1 MAHSYTPGLRVTE
14 YTTLRKARRLPLP
27 GEVRVKLGDRVSAR
41 DVVAA
46 TALPGTVTT
55 VNVARELNCQP
66 QDLPRFMVKQEGEA
80 VQRGE
85 IIAETKALWG
95 ILHSVATAPVE
106 GTIETVSSVTGQV
119 LVRGKAVPVE
129 ELAYVDGVVVEVMG
143 DEGIVIEC
151 NCALV
156 QGIFGFGGE
165 AFGELRMVATL
176 PGDVLDTA
184 RIDESCAGQVLVG
197 GSLVTLAALQRAV
210 EVKAAGIIVGGL
222 NDVDL
227 DSFLGYRVGVA
238 ITGQERKGITV
249 ILTEGFGQIA
259 MAQRAFELLRS
270 HEGRMASLNGA
281 TQIRA
286 GVIRPEVVI
295 PQREGAP
302 AETHQIEGLQVGSPV
317 RLIRDPHFGRLAT
330 VTALPEELQKIAT
343 ESFVRVLAA
352 KLVDTGEEITVPRAN
367 VELIEG

>member
-27 GEVRVKLGDRVSAR
+27 GEVRAKVGDRVSAR

-55 VNVARELNCQP
+55 VNVAREINCQP
-66 QDLPRFMVKQEGEA
+66 QELPRFMVKHEGDI
-80 VQRGE
+80 VRRGE
-85 IIAETKALWG
+85 VIAETKALWG
-95 ILHSVATAPVE
+95 ILHSEATAPVE
-106 GTIETVSSVTGQV
+106 GTIETISAVTGQV

-129 ELAYVDGVVVEVMG
+129 ELAYVDGTVVEVMG
-143 DEGIVIEC
+143 DEGVVIEC
-151 NCALV
+151 SCALV

-165 AFGELRMVATL
+165 TFGELKVISRA
-176 PGDVLDTA
+176 PEDILDA
-184 RIDESCAGQVLVG
+184 SGIDESCAGKVLVG
-197 GSLVTLAALQRAV
+197 GSLVTLEAMHRAV

-227 DSFLGYRVGVA
+227 DSFLGYVVGVA
-238 ITGQERKGITV
+238 ITGQEHKGITV

-259 MAQRAFELLRS
+259 MAQRTFDLLRA
-270 HEGRMASLNGA
+270 HEGKMASINGA

-295 PQREGAP
+295 PQPEGAV
-302 AETHQIEGLQVGSPV
+302 AEAHTIEGLQVGSSV
-317 RLIRDPHFGRLAT
+317 RLIRDPHFGKLAT
-330 VTALPEELQKIAT
+330 VTALPEELQQIET
-343 ESFVRVLAA
+343 ESYVRVLAA
-352 KLVDTGEEITVPRAN
+352 KLADTGEEITVPRAN
-367 VELIEG
+367 VELIER

>member
-14 YTTLRKARRLPLP
+14 YTTLGKTRRLPLP
-27 GEVRVKLGDRVSAR
+27 GEVRAKLGDRVSAR

-55 VNVARELNCQP
+55 VNVAREINCQP
-66 QDLPRFMVKQEGEA
+66 QELPRFMVKQEGDA

-95 ILHSVATAPVE
+95 IMHSVATAPVS
-106 GTIETVSSVTGQV
+106 GTIETVSAVTGQV

-143 DEGIVIEC
+143 DEGVVIEC

-165 AFGELRMVATL
+165 TFGELRMIAAE
-176 PGDVLDTA
+176 PGDVLDA
-184 RIDESCAGQVLVG
+184 AKIDESCAGQVLVG
-197 GSLVTLAALQRAV
+197 GSLVALDALQRAV

-227 DSFLGYRVGVA
+227 DAFLGYRVGVA

-259 MAQRAFELLRS
+259 MAQRTFDLLRE
-270 HEGRMASLNGA
+270 HEGQMAAINGA

-295 PQREGAP
+295 PQAAGAP
-302 AETHQIEGLQVGSPV
+302 AEAHETEGLQVGTSV
-317 RLIRDPHFGRLAT
+317 RLIRDPHFGLLAT
-330 VTALPEELQKIAT
+330 VTALPEELQKIET
-343 ESFVRVLAA
+343 ESYVRVLAA
-352 KLVDTGEEITVPRAN
+352 KLMDTGKEITVPRAN
-367 VELIEG
+367 VELIER

>member
-1 MAHSYTPGLRVTE
+1 MANSYTPGLRVPE
-14 YTTLRKARRLPLP
+14 YTTLRKTRRLPLP

-46 TALPGTVTT
+46 TALPGSVTT
-55 VNVARELNCQP
+55 VNVAREINCQP
-66 QDLPRFMVKQEGEA
+66 QDLARFMVKQEGEA

-95 ILHSVATAPVE
+95 ILHSVATAPVQ

-129 ELAYVDGVVVEVMG
+129 ELAYMDGVVVEVMG
-143 DEGIVIEC
+143 AEGVVIEC

-165 AFGELRMVATL
+165 AFGELKMIAQ
-176 PGDVLDTA
+176 GSQDVLDA
-184 RIDESCAGQVLVG
+184 GNIDDSCAEKVLGG
-197 GSLVTLAALQRAV
+197 GSLVTLAALHRAV

-222 NDVDL
+222 NDVDI

-259 MAQRAFELLRS
+259 MAQRTFELLRS
-270 HEGRMASLNGA
+270 HEGQMASINGA

-286 GVIRPEVVI
+286 GVIRPEVI
-295 PQREGAP
+295 IAQPEGAP
-302 AETHQIEGLQVGSPV
+302 AETHEIEELQICSPV
-317 RLIRDPHFGRLAT
+317 RLIRYPHFGRLAT
-330 VTALPEELQKIAT
+330 VTALPEELQKIET
-343 ESFVRVLAA
+343 ESYVRVLAA

-367 VELIEG
+367 VELIER